1 VTALA
6 ARVRPRIGPWLAA
19 LLLAS
24 LAAALQAAV
33 IEPDAVDLLVASD
46 ATPPASGR
54 PWQRVPLPDLWPRAR
69 PQQAPTVAWYR
80 TGFDVPAATP
90 AEPWAVYLPFLYGG
104 GQVWLNGAKV
114 GQLTEDSAQVH
125 VRWAR
130 PHLVA
135 LPSAMLQPG
144 RNELFVRA
152 AVPQAGVAMA
162 MPRLVVGPLSALQP
176 LHERRFFWVSVTP
189 YITAAVCLLTAAFV
203 LFVWWRRP
211 GEVLYG
217 LFGLATALWGVR
229 TLTFVIEVVPQ
240 EWWLAWRVVYLG
252 ATGGFIVAMAVLA
265 LRYADRH
272 RPWLERA
279 LFAYWLLGPAWL
291 LAQGAPAEALV
302 NRYWVAGFLPVGIGI
317 LVMSVWTLLRER
329 TLASA
334 VLPAAMA
341 IAVLAGLHDYAVN
354 WNVEG
359 THRILGAWADDRI
372 FLLHHAANLILLA
385 MGALLTARFIHALGG
400 LEDLNRTLE
409 SRVAERERQ
418 LAENFASIAEL
429 QRTHAAAQERQLIM
443 REIHDGLGSQLFVSL
458 SRAERGDMQLGQ
470 MADILRGCIAD
481 MRIALD
487 TLTPGEDDF
496 RATFGN
502 FLFRWQQQLAA
513 CGIRPSWTIDVPD
526 RPLSLA
532 PHAALSLLRIAQEA
546 LTNVVK
552 HAGAQAVHVRLRE
565 TDGVLALEIEDDGV
579 GPRPNDAPGRGIV
592 NMRARAGQLGGTLD
606 VRAGPGGT
614 CVALQLPVNTV
625 RA

>member
-1 VTALA
+1 
-6 ARVRPRIGPWLAA
+6 
-19 LLLAS
+19 
-24 LAAALQAAV
+24 
-33 IEPDAVDLLVASD
+33 
-46 ATPPASGR
+46 
-54 PWQRVPLPDLWPRAR
+54 
-69 PQQAPTVAWYR
+69 
-80 TGFDVPAATP
+80 
-90 AEPWAVYLPFLYGG
+90 
-104 GQVWLNGAKV
+104 
-114 GQLTEDSAQVH
+114 
-125 VRWAR
+125 
-130 PHLVA
+130 
-135 LPSAMLQPG
+135 
-144 RNELFVRA
+144 
-152 AVPQAGVAMA
+152 
-162 MPRLVVGPLSALQP
+162 
-176 LHERRFFWVSVTP
+176 
-189 YITAAVCLLTAAFV
+189 
-203 LFVWWRRP
+203 
-211 GEVLYG
+211 
-217 LFGLATALWGVR
+217 
-229 TLTFVIEVVPQ
+229 
-240 EWWLAWRVVYLG
+240 VYLG

-265 LRYADRH
+265 LRYAGWH

-317 LVMSVWTLLRER
+317 LVMSVWTMLRER

-359 THRILGAWADDRI
+359 TRRIFGAWADDRI

-418 LAENFASIAEL
+418 LADNFASIAEL

-458 SRAERGDMQLGQ
+458 SRAERGDMQLGE

-552 HAGAQAVHVRLRE
+552 HAGARAVHVRLRE
-565 TDGVLALEIEDDGV
+565 TDGVLALEIEDDGG
-579 GPRPNDAPGRGIV
+579 GPGPNGSPGRGIV